1 MLLSLLKVKKYYK
14 IKIQKSE
21 RWPDKDTPVRKTTI
35 WEWRVPSFTEFK
47 LGSCPFDPS
56 SK

>member
-1 MLLSLLKVKKYYK
+1 MRKFYK
-14 IKIQKSE
+14 IKIEKSE
-21 RWPDKDTPVRKTTI
+21 RWPDKDTPVRSTI
-35 WEWRVPSFTEFK
+35 VWEWKVPSITEFK